1 MILVADD
8 DAAVRRL
15 IVTVLERNGYAT
27 IQAANGKEAVEAYCS
42 QQSAIDLV
50 LTDVDMPVMNG
61 LDALRRMYALN
72 PALASIVITG
82 AARDSAWPPEIVRN
96 WMPKPLMPRKLLEL
110 IRLLLSGPQVTG
122 SPA

>member
-15 IVTVLERNGYAT
+15 IVAVLEKSGYAT
-27 IQAANGKEAVEAYCS
+27 TQAANDKEAVEAYSS

-61 LDALRRMYALN
+61 LDALRRMRALN
-72 PALASIVITG
+72 PTLATIVITG
-82 AARDSAWPPEIVRN
+82 AARDTAWPPEIGRY
-96 WMPKPLMPRKLLEL
+96 WMPKPLIPRKLLEL